1 MFCWGIMC
9 TMKSLN
15 DYQAVLA
22 APFGKL
28 GIRCDGELL
37 TGIDWLQSGHAEL
50 APATPF
56 AQKVCEQLGEYFRNP
71 DFRFTLPLRLM
82 GTDHQQRVWRA
93 MSDIPCGQTRQYGEL
108 ARELASSPRA
118 VGQACG
124 ANPIPIVVPCH
135 RVVSKAGIGG
145 FAHHTDGY
153 TMDIKRW
160 LLAHEAM
167 KL

>member
-1 MFCWGIMC
+1 MSI
-9 TMKSLN
+9 MKSRPQ
-15 DYQAVLA
+15 YQAVLA

-28 GIRCDGELL
+28 GIHCEGELL
-37 TGIDWLQSGHAEL
+37 TGIDWLPHSHAEL

-56 AQKVCEQLGEYFRNP
+56 AQRVCAQLNEYFRNP
-71 DFRFTLPLRLM
+71 DFRFTLPLRLN

-93 MSDIPCGQTRQYGEL
+93 MCAIPRGQTRQYGEL

-135 RVVSKAGIGG
+135 RVVGKSGIGG
-145 FAHHTDGY
+145 FAHHTNGY

-160 LLAHEAM
+160 LLAHEAAQ
-167 KL
+167 LLP

>member
-1 MFCWGIMC
+1 MC
-9 TMKSLN
+9 AMKSLT

-28 GIRCDGELL
+28 GIRCEGSLL
-37 TGIDWLQSGHAEL
+37 TGIDWLPSSHAEL
-50 APATPF
+50 APVTQF
-56 AQKVCEQLGEYFRNP
+56 AQQVCAQLNEYFRDP
-71 DFRFTLPLRLM
+71 DFRFTLPLRLT

-93 MSDIPCGQTRQYGEL
+93 MCGIPRGQTRQYGEL

-135 RVVSKAGIGG
+135 RVVGKAGIGG
-145 FAHHTDGY
+145 FAHHTNGY

-160 LLAHEAM
+160 LLAHEQR
-167 KL
+167 